1 MEYLYD
7 ITFWLADEQR
17 RQSINLT
24 HYKELFLEAK
34 EHYNAVGSRAR
45 NEKTIISL
53 DIEEQE
59 LKFRLSSQV
68 PLSTPTLALRSY
80 SQYLVESEFGEI
92 GVVKG
97 ALFRGKFEIVE
108 VERDD
113 ITGPEMVKILTELI
127 MSGKKS
133 DEELIQSIKQKL
145 MKWKRKQ

>member
-7 ITFWLADEQR
+7 ITFWLADEHK

-24 HYKELFLEAK
+24 DYKDLFLEAK
-34 EHYNAVGSRAR
+34 DHYNAAGSRAR
-45 NEKTIISL
+45 NEKTIITL
-53 DIEEQE
+53 DIREQE
-59 LKFRLSSQV
+59 LKFRLSSQT

-97 ALFRGKFEIVE
+97 ALFRGKYETVE
-108 VERDD
+108 LERQD

-127 MSGKKS
+127 MSGKKA
-133 DEELIQSIKQKL
+133 DEPLKENIKLQLIN
-145 MKWKRKQ
+145 WKKHQ